1 MKKRNAIVL
10 GVGIILLALILLPI
24 LIFGNSKENNYPV
37 NVSIENGVAVPDKVT
52 YDFDFKANENDE
64 YKFYLDWWQDEEPA
78 FITGMCIKDP
88 DGETVFSG
96 TAQMMSCD
104 TVPQNLKS
112 GKYKAELTFITDN
125 ETLTAFCKANDLEV
139 SGEGFDFEG
148 VVKDGSYKVD
158 YRIDVEKANANYV
171 AIGIFLGVMIGIGGL
186 VIILALIKN
195 GDDARSQYD
204 ERQQIARGKAYRAG
218 FYTMGIAIL
227 VMFILEMAGVSL
239 PIERSLTYFMI
250 FVFGGLALIAVNIW
264 NDSYYAM
271 NENPIRFV
279 VIFALIALF
288 ELMIGIRYVTTGQL
302 IVNGILTFRA
312 MSFVVVFMLLFVLVM
327 TLIKRLKDKRE
338 EDA

>member
-1 MKKRNAIVL
+1 MKKRNAVVL

-24 LIFGNSKENNYPV
+24 MIFGNSKENSYTV
-37 NVSIENGVAVPDKVT
+37 NVSVENGVAVPDKVT
-52 YDFDFKANENDE
+52 YDFEFKAREDVE
-64 YKFYLDWWQDEEPA
+64 YKFNLDWWQDEEPG

-88 DGETVFSG
+88 DGEIAFAG

-104 TVPQNLKS
+104 TVPRNLKS
-112 GKYKAELTFITDN
+112 GKYIAELTFITDN
-125 ETLTAFCKANDLEV
+125 DTFTEYCKSHDLEV
-139 SGEGFDFEG
+139 SGDEIDLGGF
-148 VVKDGSYKVD
+148 VKDGSYKVD
-158 YRIDVEKANANYV
+158 YHIDVEKANANYV
-171 AIGIFLGVMIGIGGL
+171 AIAIGLGVMMGIGGL
-186 VIILALIKN
+186 VIILALTKN

-218 FYTMGIAIL
+218 FYTMGLAIL
-227 VMFILEMAGVSL
+227 VMFVLEMAGVSL

-250 FVFGGLALIAVNIW
+250 FVLGGLALIAVNIW

-271 NENPIRFV
+271 NENPVRFV
-279 VIFALIALF
+279 IIFALIALF
-288 ELMIGIRYVTTGQL
+288 ELMVGIRYLTTGQMV
-302 IVNGILTFRA
+302 VNGILTFRA